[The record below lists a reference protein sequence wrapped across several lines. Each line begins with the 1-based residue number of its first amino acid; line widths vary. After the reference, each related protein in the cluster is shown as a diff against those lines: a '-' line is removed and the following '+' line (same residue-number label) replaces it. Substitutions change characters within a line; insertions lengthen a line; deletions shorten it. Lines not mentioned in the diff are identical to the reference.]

1 VDNSEEARRAGS
13 WRLLIADDHPLYRA
27 ALIQIVS
34 GNPSLKVVG
43 EASDGRE
50 AIELCRRLSPELVL
64 IDIRMPEVDG
74 IEATRTIK
82 RELPSTIVLVLTA
95 LEEPTWLLEA
105 LKAGASGYLLK
116 EASPPQ
122 ITSAIRR
129 VLQGESPL
137 NQEVAMHLLERLIQE
152 KQQREG
158 SANLASSAKESPEES
173 SRQKE
178 RLLAQLTPRE
188 LEILKLLAQGQTN
201 SQIARALQISVSTTK
216 HHVHHILEKLKV
228 SDRMQAAV
236 VAIEHGLLALGV
248 LDLIQLFPLDQLV

>member
-1 VDNSEEARRAGS
+1 VDDSEKAPRS
-13 WRLLIADDHPLYRA
+13 SVWRLLIADDHPLYRA
-27 ALIQIVS
+27 ALGQLFS
-34 GNPSLKVVG
+34 SYQDLEVVG

-50 AIELCRRLSPELVL
+50 AIELCRRLRPELILMDV
-64 IDIRMPEVDG
+64 RMPEVDG
-74 IEATRTIK
+74 LEATRQIK
-82 RELPSTIVLVLTA
+82 RESPSTIVLMLTA
-95 LEEPTWLLEA
+95 LEDPNYLLEA
-105 LKAGASGYLLK
+105 LKAGASGYVLK
-116 EASPPQ
+116 EASPQQ
-122 ITSAIRR
+122 IAGAVHR
-129 VLQGESPL
+129 VLRGESPL

-152 KQQREG
+152 KQQMEG
-158 SANLASSAKESPEES
+158 SANHIASAKEPSEE

-216 HHVHHILEKLKV
+216 HHVHHILEKLGI

-248 LDLIQLFPLDQLV
+248 IDLIQQFPLDQLV